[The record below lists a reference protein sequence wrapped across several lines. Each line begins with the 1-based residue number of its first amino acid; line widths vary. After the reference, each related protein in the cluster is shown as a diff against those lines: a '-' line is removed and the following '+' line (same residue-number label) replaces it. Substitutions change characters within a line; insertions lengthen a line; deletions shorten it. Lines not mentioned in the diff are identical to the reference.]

1 MAANGGIA
9 LHELLG
15 WRRSGKRL
23 TYGFDEDMVAR
34 SVVNMTQTKKN
45 CKIQRF
51 CALACR
57 MTRTRRAPLP
67 TSSTIPTPRNSIEHM
82 SPPLQVGGGRT
93 SWRGFPPERHGPGP
107 RHWRE
112 WTEAPQRGL
121 LNRLS
126 HHTPAITDRVQPRR
140 LAPLSH
146 ATAHPVHLSVLNE
159 VYGAPPSP
167 WTHACDWWA
176 ARE

>member
-1 MAANGGIA
+1 MQKLQLTGLTPAALSVASMTAAAMGRVGGERGYCA
-9 LHELLG
+9 PRAPGLAAE
-15 WRRSGKRL
+15 RQ
-23 TYGFDEDMVAR
+23 TPDEDMVAR

-57 MTRTRRAPLP
+57 MIRTRPAPLP
-67 TSSTIPTPRNSIEHM
+67 TSSTIPTPSNSIEHM

-93 SWRGFPPERHGPGP
+93 SWGFPPERHGPGP
-107 RHWRE
+107 RHWPE

-126 HHTPAITDRVQPRR
+126 HHTPAITDRVQP
-140 LAPLSH
+140 
-146 ATAHPVHLSVLNE
+146 
-159 VYGAPPSP
+159 
-167 WTHACDWWA
+167 
-176 ARE
+176 